1 MFASK
6 QLLENDRGLAPKA
19 IGPYIL
25 ISLARDGI
33 AWGVTIQQ
41 RLRFCINYWKT
52 IGVLLRQQSCRN
64 TFVMIYSMES
74 MTDPCKN
81 PDC

>member
-19 IGPYIL
+19 ISPYIL

-33 AWGVTIQQ
+33 AWGVVIQQ
-41 RLRFCINYWKT
+41 WLLLCINYWNT
-52 IGVLLRQQSCRN
+52 IGGGDAS
-64 TFVMIYSMES
+64 
-74 MTDPCKN
+74 
-81 PDC
+81 